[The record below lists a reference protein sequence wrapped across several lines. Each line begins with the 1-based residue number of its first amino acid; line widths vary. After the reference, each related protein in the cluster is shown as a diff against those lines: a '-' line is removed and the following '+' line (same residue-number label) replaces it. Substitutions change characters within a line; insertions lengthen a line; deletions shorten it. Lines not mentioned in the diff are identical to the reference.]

1 MRRVAKIVLRIESS
15 RGSGR
20 AFLRGI
26 AQYARYHGPWS
37 FYWEARGIESA
48 WPVLKKLEPDGII
61 MRDVEKVDE
70 VLALGIPAIVLG
82 HKREEVPGV
91 INVITDS
98 PRIGQMGAEHLLQCG
113 FRNFAFCGYARSAVE
128 NASWSQ
134 LRQQYF
140 CEGIQRAGFNV
151 ETYTL
156 LSLSTGDWSG
166 ERRMLTEWLKN
177 LEKPVGIMACNDDCG
192 VQVMGACKLAGL
204 AVPDEVGVI
213 GVDDDEIVCGLA
225 TPAMSSIAINFEKA
239 GFEAAEALD
248 RLIRKNR
255 NKRQRILVQPTHVVP
270 RASTDIVAVSDEAIA
285 KTLRYIRDHSR
296 QTLTVAEVAHAVG
309 FSRRALERRFRLETN
324 SSMLKEIRKARTDQI
339 ARMLVETSLPVAQ
352 IAESLG
358 FEDVQH
364 FARYFRSGKQMS
376 PLAYRKRYGTPVH
389 ATVAQNGGYFAQTGV
404 VTLPTQIA

>member
-1 MRRVAKIVLRIESS
+1 MRRVARIVLRIESS
-15 RGSGR
+15 RESGR

-48 WPVLKKLEPDGII
+48 WPMLKKLEPDGII
-61 MRDVEKVDE
+61 MRDVDKVDE
-70 VLALGIPAIVLG
+70 VLSLGIPAIVLG

-98 PRIGQMGAEHLLQCG
+98 PRVGQMGAEHLLECG
-113 FRNFAFCGYARSAVE
+113 FRNFAFCGYARSTVD

-140 CEGIQRAGFNV
+140 CEGIQKAGFNV

-156 LSLSTGDWSG
+156 LSLSTGDWSS
-166 ERRMLTEWLKN
+166 ERRMLAEWLKH
-177 LEKPVGIMACNDDCG
+177 LEKPVGLMACNDDCG
-192 VQVMGACKLAGL
+192 VQVMEACKLAGL
-204 AVPDEVGVI
+204 SVPDQVGVI

-225 TPAMSSIAINFEKA
+225 TPPMSSIAVNFERA

-248 RLIRKNR
+248 RLIRRR
-255 NKRQRILVQPTHVVP
+255 NKKRQRILVHPTHVVP
-270 RASTDIVAVSDEAIA
+270 RASTDMVAASDEAIA

-296 QTLTVAEVAHAVG
+296 QSLTVAEVAQAVG
-309 FSRRALERRFRLETN
+309 ISRRALERRFRQETN
-324 SSMLKEIRKARTDQI
+324 SSMLREIRKVRTDQI
-339 ARMLVETSLPVAQ
+339 ARMLVETTLPVAQ
-352 IAESLG
+352 IADSLG

-364 FARYFRSGKQMS
+364 FARYFRSGKQIS
-376 PLAYRKRYGTPVH
+376 PLAYRRKYGVAVH
-389 ATVAQNGGYFAQTGV
+389 ATVAQNGDSFAQTGV
-404 VTLPTQIA
+404 VSLSARMA